1 MDKKIQ
7 QIETSL
13 NNDDNYGLDNPEI
26 TITLRDSTED
36 DKTIYIGNIN
46 EITGNYYC
54 YLEGDSMIYTISST
68 IPSYISFDLE
78 DMKDPTSGCLFAI
91 SFYLFCY
98 KFIIFKIIYL
108 H

>member
-36 DKTIYIGNIN
+36 DKTIYIGNI
-46 EITGNYYC
+46 
-54 YLEGDSMIYTISST
+54 
-68 IPSYISFDLE
+68 
-78 DMKDPTSGCLFAI
+78 K
-91 SFYLFCY
+91 
-98 KFIIFKIIYL
+98 
-108 H
+108 